1 MYFLNPMRVYLDN
14 AATTSIDSAVL
25 DVIFL
30 QLQSNFGNPSS
41 IHSHGREARSAVE
54 NARKTIARLLKC
66 SPSEI
71 FFTSG
76 ATEADN
82 MALAGSVY
90 SLGIQHI
97 ITSPIEHYAVLHTA
111 KWLSDKG
118 LCQMHFVKLDELGHV
133 DINSLSKLLSTYPKA
148 LVSLMHGNNEVGNLT
163 DIYSVSALCR
173 QYNAIFHSDT
183 VQTIGHLPI
192 DLQKLD
198 IDFIVGSGHKF
209 HGPKGV
215 GFIYINAKSKIESF
229 VHGGAQERNMRGG
242 TENVAGIV
250 GMAKALEIVYAQM
263 EENELKIKALKHEMI
278 AKLSASVAD
287 LLFNGDCLCDEKSL
301 AHILSVA
308 TPVHEG
314 NEMLLFNMDI
324 EKISI
329 SGGSACTSGAMAA
342 SHVLDALG
350 VDEERGVIRFSFSK
364 YTTSEEID
372 HVVAVLKKLF
382 Q

>member
-1 MYFLNPMRVYLDN
+1 MRVYLDN
-14 AATTSIDSAVL
+14 AATTSIDPVVL
-25 DVIFL
+25 DVMFS
-30 QLQSNFGNPSS
+30 QFQSNFGNPSS

-97 ITSPIEHYAVLHTA
+97 ITSSIEHHAVLHTA

-118 LCQMHFVKLDELGHV
+118 LCQLHFVKLDEKGHV
-133 DINSLSKLLSTYPKA
+133 DMDSLCALLVSYPKA

-163 DIYSVSALCR
+163 DIHLVSTLCR
-173 QYNAIFHSDT
+173 QHNAIFHSDT

-215 GFIYINAKSKIESF
+215 GFIYINAKNKIESF

-250 GMAKALEIVYAQM
+250 GMAKALELVYAQM
-263 EENELKIKALKHEMI
+263 EENELKIKALKQEMI
-278 AKLSASVAD
+278 AKLCDSVSD
-287 LLFNGDCLCDEKSL
+287 LLFNGDCLSDEQSL
-301 AHILSVA
+301 AHVLSVA

-350 VDEERGVIRFSFSK
+350 VNEERGVIRFSFSK

-372 HVVAVLKKLF
+372 HVVAVLKRLF